1 MAVGDGFSLFILRK
15 YRDNPLQ
22 KLKFSLELTPLEIT
36 AHDHWSVV
44 SEAVVRQHNTEEA
57 KYPKKPL
64 TS

>member
-1 MAVGDGFSLFILRK
+1 MAVGDGFSLLILRTH
-15 YRDNPLQ
+15 RDNPLQ

-44 SEAVVRQHNTEEA
+44 SEALVRQHNMEDA